1 MTRQND
7 FEVQQEADRILNFL
21 VGYAGGNSTTTSKVL
36 RKMLM
41 DTGGRMFANG
51 EYCDIRSKNLGAG
64 VYRVYLTVAKL

>member
-21 VGYAGGNSTTTSKVL
+21 AGFPGGTSTCTRKVL
-36 RKMLM
+36 HELLM
-41 DTGGRMFANG
+41 NNNGRVFGRG
-51 EYCDIRSKNLGAG
+51 ECYDIRSKNLGAG